1 VLEQP
6 VKIIA
11 TIKMVTSEMLNNL
24 YGLNIDKFHED
35 SKGRNDLN
43 QAKPN

>member
-11 TIKMVTSEMLNNL
+11 IIKIARSEMLNNL

-35 SKGRNDLN
+35 STGRNDLN
-43 QAKPN
+43 QEKPN